1 MHGLTL
7 ENYLGDFKKLS
18 RIAVC
23 LAVIVCGSLHADDSP
38 EIYIYYLH
46 GRIIE
51 EQGRTPTHSK
61 FGLYNYPAI
70 IEALGSRGATV
81 ISEARPPG
89 TRAGKYAE
97 KTVAEIEKLVSDGV
111 SPGQI
116 VVIGF
121 SKGGNIAIR
130 VSNLI
135 KNPEIRYVLLATCAE
150 WLVANEEVN
159 FTGHLLSIF
168 ETSDDLAKSCK
179 DFSERGDEVVSY
191 QEITLSTGK
200 GHGAFYLPNPL
211 WVTPVLDWVH
221 DNKDNSEN
229 SIE

>member
-1 MHGLTL
+1 
-7 ENYLGDFKKLS
+7 LGDFKKLS

-23 LAVIVCGSLHADDSP
+23 LAVIACGPLHADDSQDV
-38 EIYIYYLH
+38 YIYYLH

-51 EQGRTPTHSK
+51 EQGQTPTHSK

-70 IEALGSRGATV
+70 VEALGSRGATV

-89 TRAGKYAE
+89 TKAGKYAE

-150 WLVANEEVN
+150 WLVAYEEVN
-159 FTGHLLSIF
+159 ITGRMLSIF

-179 DFSERGDEVVSY
+179 DLAERGNEVVSY
-191 QEITLSTGK
+191 QEITLSTGQ